1 MSGGD
6 KCMYYNCT
14 KNRKTSRNVFH
25 TFPSNIDTAKEWIIN
40 SGK

>member
-14 KNRKTSRNVFH
+14 KTRKTSQNVFH
-25 TFPSNIDTAKEWIIN
+25 TFPSNTDDAKE
-40 SGK
+40 